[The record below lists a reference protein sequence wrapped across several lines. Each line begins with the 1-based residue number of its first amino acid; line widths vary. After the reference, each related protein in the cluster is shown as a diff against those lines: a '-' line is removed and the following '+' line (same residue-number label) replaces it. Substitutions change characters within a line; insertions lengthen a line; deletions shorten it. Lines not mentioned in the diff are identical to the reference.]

1 MTHVFNRQLQ
11 ELLYDIKHKHI
22 LGKPVAMIYVI
33 EFQKRGLPHC
43 HMLIVLD
50 QHSKL
55 RDRHDIDNI
64 ISAEILDEKKQPQL
78 YQIIRSCMI
87 HGPCGIH
94 NPQSVYMENGVCT
107 KGYPK
112 EFNDE
117 TKLSINGYPQYQC

>member
-1 MTHVFNRQLQ
+1 MTHVFNGQLQ

-22 LGKPVAMIYVI
+22 LGILVAMIYVI

-78 YQIIRSCMI
+78 YQIIKSCMI

-94 NPQSVYMENGVCT
+94 NPQSHNECTVLNNG
-107 KGYPK
+107 
-112 EFNDE
+112 
-117 TKLSINGYPQYQC
+117 I